1 MRCCAFQT
9 LIFYLLASIL
19 LCVRNFTVDLLL
31 IWLRK
36 AARSN
41 VEAGVC
47 EETIEMEM
55 TQDDIDFIVELHNQL
70 RQRVASGK
78 EYRGSPGPQP
88 PAFYMPDLV

>member
-1 MRCCAFQT
+1 M
-9 LIFYLLASIL
+9 
-19 LCVRNFTVDLLL
+19 
-31 IWLRK
+31 
-36 AARSN
+36 
-41 VEAGVC
+41 EAGVC